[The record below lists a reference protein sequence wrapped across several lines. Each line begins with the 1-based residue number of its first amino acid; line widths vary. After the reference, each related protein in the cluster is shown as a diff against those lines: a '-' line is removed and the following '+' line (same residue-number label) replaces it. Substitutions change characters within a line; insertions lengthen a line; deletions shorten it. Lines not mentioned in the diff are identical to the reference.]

1 MVLFATAQPLLEFLQ
16 HLFFRKNKR
25 IGLSGHVHLW
35 LGRILFVLGVVNGGL
50 GLRLVEDDDD
60 GNGKWRN
67 IYIGVAIA
75 MGVLYVIV
83 VAGTAL
89 FTRRRLVK

>member
-1 MVLFATAQPLLEFLQ
+1 MVLFATAQPLLGVLQ

-25 IGLSGHVHLW
+25 RGLSGHLHIW
-35 LGRILFVLGVVNGGL
+35 LGRVLFVLGVVNGGL

-60 GNGKWRN
+60 GDGKWRN
-67 IYIGVAIA
+67 IYIGIAIA

-83 VAGTAL
+83 VAGAAL
-89 FTRRRLVK
+89 FMRRRLAK